1 MKIHL
6 IALIFVSLTGYLTF
20 AQESNPRNAQPQ
32 LSIKQSKYVN
42 FINSSVTASEGAIL
56 FEGRFIV
63 LGEGVYG
70 HFDMIAYNDS
80 GKVVQKAISEDRAW
94 RRDAGSKLKTIT
106 LSITSEQPAEIEV
119 SFHEMR
125 INPDAGACK
134 Q

>member
-1 MKIHL
+1 MKFHL

-20 AQESNPRNAQPQ
+20 AQESNPGNAQPQ

-94 RRDAGSKLKTIT
+94 RRDSGSKLKTIT
-106 LSITSEQPAEIEV
+106 LSTTSELPAEIEV

-125 INPDAGACK
+125 INPDVGACK